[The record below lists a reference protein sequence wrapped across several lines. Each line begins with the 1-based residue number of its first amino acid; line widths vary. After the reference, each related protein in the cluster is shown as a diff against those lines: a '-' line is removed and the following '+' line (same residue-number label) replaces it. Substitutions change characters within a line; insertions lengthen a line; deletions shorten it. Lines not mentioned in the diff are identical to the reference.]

1 VNSKKETLSKNLC
14 KICYGRC
21 IYEQI
26 VVIAGSSL
34 AILGGFIA
42 SFGSTLALILS
53 ALLVVGVA
61 VVFYFQIIIWKLEKQ
76 KYFIKM
82 YIKDN
87 KLIIYTWIPKEPIY
101 KTKTSI
107 LLIKHSPPY
116 IVRHSI
122 PKTFEFDLPVRLRK
136 VKFRIPSPKVHVL
149 FTKYLISF
157 LRFGYGDDLN
167 GIGYFYVIGR
177 GFYPGLICGLKM
189 NYDEIPVSSPTND
202 KARLEKIRDKVV
214 SGDVISEP
222 EPAFEGYLINDSFL
236 VAGDVA
242 VNSLNELS
250 KYSTV
255 EEGPEVGSD
264 VNVEELVGKYGLLS
278 EDTIPKKNYANLDI
292 DEYVVDIYD
301 KVVKKLVVHSC
312 GALSYEDVVLGVTN
326 KGNFVLLN
334 KKYEILYKL
343 SEIIEVDLVAIK
355 SGDVVYKLDTR
366 SLNKSEIN
374 RVKRLEG
381 DLALNVVTR
390 DCYLTVFTDKDA
402 LLKKLRAHVKT
413 RTKVNQSITNVE
425 LLRFLLT
432 DDKVDHVRFFLD
444 FVNFRGI

>member
-1 VNSKKETLSKNLC
+1 MSKNLC
-14 KICYGRC
+14 NLNYGRST
-21 IYEQI
+21 YEEI
-26 VVIAGSSL
+26 VSTAGSSL
-34 AILGGFIA
+34 AILAGFVLL
-42 SFGSTLALILS
+42 FGSTLALTLILL
-53 ALLVVGVA
+53 ALVA
-61 VVFYFQIIIWKLEKQ
+61 VLFYFQTIIWKLEGQ

-87 KLIIYTWIPKEPIY
+87 KLIIDTWIPKEPIY

-122 PKTFEFDLPVRLRK
+122 PKTFEFDLPVRVRK
-136 VKFRIPSPKVHVL
+136 VKFRIPSPKIHVL

-157 LRFGYGDDLN
+157 LRFGYRDDLN
-167 GIGYFYVIGR
+167 GIGYFYVVGR

-189 NYDEIPVSSPTND
+189 SYNEIPMSSPTND
-202 KARLEKIRDKVV
+202 RARLKTIRDKVV

-222 EPAFEGYLINDSFL
+222 EPAFEGYLIDDRFL

-250 KYSTV
+250 RYSTV
-255 EEGPEVGSD
+255 EEGPEVDSYVD
-264 VNVEELVGKYGLLS
+264 VEELVGKYGLLS
-278 EDTIPKKNYANLDI
+278 EDAIPKKNFANLDV

-301 KVVKKLVVHSC
+301 KVVKKLVVRSC
-312 GALSYEDVVLGVTN
+312 GALPYDDVVLGVTN

-334 KKYEILYKL
+334 KKHEILYKL

-355 SGDVVYKLDTR
+355 SGNVVYKLDTR
-366 SLNKSEIN
+366 SLNKNEIN

-381 DLALNVVTR
+381 DLALNVVTK
-390 DCYLTVFTDKDA
+390 DCSLTVFADKDT
-402 LLKKLRAHVKT
+402 LLKNLRAYVKT
-413 RTKVNQSITNVE
+413 KTKVNKSITNAE
-425 LLRFLLT
+425 LLRSLLT
-432 DDKVDHVRFFLD
+432 DDRVDYIRFFLD
-444 FVNFRGI
+444 FVDFRGI

>member
-1 VNSKKETLSKNLC
+1 LSKNLC
-14 KICYGRC
+14 NICYGRC
-21 IYEQI
+21 TYNQI
-26 VVIAGSSL
+26 VSDVASSL
-34 AILGGFIA
+34 GISAAFIA
-42 SFGSTLALILS
+42 WFGSTLALTLILILL
-53 ALLVVGVA
+53 ALLA
-61 VVFYFQIIIWKLEKQ
+61 VFFYFQIIIWKLEKPE
-76 KYFIKM
+76 YFIKM

-87 KLIIYTWIPKEPIY
+87 KLIIDTWIPKEPIY

-116 IVRHSI
+116 VVRHST
-122 PKTFEFDLPVRLRK
+122 PKTFEFDLPVRVRK
-136 VKFRIPSPKVHVL
+136 VKFRIPSPKIHVL

-167 GIGYFYVIGR
+167 GIGYFYVVGR

-189 NYDEIPVSSPTND
+189 SYNEIPVSGPTKD
-202 KARLEKIRDKVV
+202 RARLKVIRNKVV

-222 EPAFEGYLINDSFL
+222 EPAFEGYLINDRLL

-250 KYSTV
+250 RYSTV
-255 EEGPEVGSD
+255 EEGPEVDSY

-278 EDTIPKKNYANLDI
+278 EDTIPKMNFANLDI

-301 KVVKKLVVHSC
+301 EVTKKLVVHSC
-312 GALSYEDVVLGVTN
+312 GALSYDDVVLGVTN
-326 KGNFVLLN
+326 KNNFVLLN
-334 KKYEILYKL
+334 KKHEILYKL

-355 SGDVVYKLDTR
+355 SGNVVYRLDTKT
-366 SLNKSEIN
+366 LNKNEVNS
-374 RVKRLEG
+374 VKRLKG
-381 DLALNVVTR
+381 DLALNVVTK
-390 DCYLTVFTDKDA
+390 DCSLTVFADRGA
-402 LLKKLRAHVKT
+402 LLKNLRAYVKT
-413 RTKVNQSITNVE
+413 KTKVNQSITNAE

-432 DDKVDHVRFFLD
+432 DDKVDYIRFFLD

>member
-14 KICYGRC
+14 NISYGRST
-21 IYEQI
+21 YEQI
-26 VVIAGSSL
+26 ASTAASSL
-34 AILGGFIA
+34 AILAAFILL
-42 SFGSTLALILS
+42 FGSTLALILS
-53 ALLVVGVA
+53 ALLSVVF
-61 VVFYFQIIIWKLEKQ
+61 FYFQIIIWKLEKPE
-76 KYFIKM
+76 YFIKM
-82 YIKDN
+82 YIKDD
-87 KLIIYTWIPKEPIY
+87 KLIIDTWIPKEPIY

-116 IVRHSI
+116 VVRHSI
-122 PKTFEFDLPVRLRK
+122 PKTFEFDLPVRVRK
-136 VKFRIPSPKVHVL
+136 VKFRFPSPKIHVL

-167 GIGYFYVIGR
+167 GIGYFYVTGR

-189 NYDEIPVSSPTND
+189 NYKEIPVSGSTKD
-202 KARLEKIRDKVV
+202 KARLRTIRDKVV

-222 EPAFEGYLINDSFL
+222 EPDFEGYLIDDRFL
-236 VAGDVA
+236 VAGEVA

-255 EEGPEVGSD
+255 EEGPEVGSY

-278 EDTIPKKNYANLDI
+278 EDVIPKKNFTNLDI

-301 KVVKKLVVHSC
+301 GVVKKTVVHSC
-312 GALSYEDVVLGVTN
+312 DALPYDDVVLGVTN

-334 KKYEILYKL
+334 KKHEILYKL
-343 SEIIEVDLVAIK
+343 SEIIEVDLVASK
-355 SGDVVYKLDTR
+355 SGNVVYRLGTKT
-366 SLNKSEIN
+366 LNKNEIN

-381 DLALNVVTR
+381 DLALNVVTKG
-390 DCYLTVFTDKDA
+390 CSLTVFADRDT
-402 LLKKLRAHVKT
+402 LLKNLRAYVKT
-413 RTKVNQSITNVE
+413 KTKVNQSITNAE

-432 DDKVDHVRFFLD
+432 DDKVDYIRFFLD

>member
-1 VNSKKETLSKNLC
+1 MASLS
-14 KICYGRC
+14 
-21 IYEQI
+21 
-26 VVIAGSSL
+26 V
-34 AILGGFIA
+34 AILGGLIP
-42 SFGSTLALILS
+42 SYGSTLALV
-53 ALLVVGVA
+53 LLTLFLLGLAVA
-61 VVFYFQIIIWKLEKQ
+61 FYFQTIIWKLEKQ

-87 KLIIYTWIPKEPIY
+87 KLIIDTWIPKEPIY

-107 LLIKHSPPY
+107 LLVKHSAPY

-122 PKTFEFDLPVRLRK
+122 PKTFEFDLPARVRK
-136 VKFRIPSPKVHVL
+136 VKFRIPSPKIHIL

-157 LRFGYGDDLN
+157 LRFGYRDDMN

-177 GFYPGLICGLKM
+177 GFYPGLICGLKI
-189 NYDEIPVSSPTND
+189 NYNEIPMSGPTND
-202 KARLEKIRDKVV
+202 KARLRIIRDKVV

-222 EPAFEGYLINDSFL
+222 EPAFEGYLIEDRFL

-278 EDTIPKKNYANLDI
+278 EDIIPKKNFANLDI

-312 GALSYEDVVLGVTN
+312 GALFYDDVVLGVTN

-334 KKYEILYKL
+334 KKHEILYKL
-343 SEIIEVDLVAIK
+343 SEIIEVDLVVIE
-355 SGDVVYKLDTR
+355 SGNVVYKLDTR
-366 SLNKSEIN
+366 SLNKNEIN

-381 DLALNVVTR
+381 DLALNLETK
-390 DCYLTVFTDKDA
+390 DCSLIVFVNKDA
-402 LLKKLRAHVKT
+402 LLKNLRAYVKT
-413 RTKVNQSITNVE
+413 KVKVNRSITNVE

-432 DDKVDHVRFFLD
+432 DDKVDYIRFFLD